1 LVKNKIILESFF
13 KLPTLM
19 PIYMKEWGKIWMN
32 GKLVPFKN
40 AKIHVLTHAL
50 HYSTAVFEG
59 IRCYNTS
66 KGPMIFRLSEHVD
79 RLFKSAKMYSM
90 KIPYSKQEIS
100 DAIIK
105 TVRASGLRECY
116 IRPIAYYGYGVL
128 GLTPTP
134 NKIDVAIACWE
145 WKLGESSA
153 GKVRGARCKVS
164 SWLRIDSR
172 SQPMQAK
179 AASNYSNAAL
189 ARVEALK
196 DGYDE
201 AIMLNYQGKIAE
213 GSAENIFLVN
223 NGEISTPPLSSGIL
237 EGITRDSAIKIARS
251 EGITVFERDVDR
263 EDLYIADEVFMT
275 GTAAE
280 VKSVTEIDNVPIG
293 DGKLGEITCKLQS
306 AFFEASRGKDERF
319 LEWLTPI

>member
-1 LVKNKIILESFF
+1 
-13 KLPTLM
+13 
-19 PIYMKEWGKIWMN
+19 MKEQGKIWMN
-32 GKLVPFKN
+32 GKLVPFKD
-40 AKIHVLTHAL
+40 AKVHVLTHAL

-59 IRCYNTS
+59 IRCYYTS
-66 KGPMIFRLSEHVD
+66 RGSTIFRLQEHVD
-79 RLFKSAKMYSM
+79 RLFNSAKMYSM
-90 KIPYSKQEIS
+90 KIPYSKDEIS
-100 DAIIK
+100 KAIIK
-105 TVRASGLRECY
+105 TVKSSKLKECY
-116 IRPIAYYGYGVL
+116 IRPIAYYSYGVL

-134 NKIDVAIACWE
+134 NKIDAAIACWE

-172 SQPMQAK
+172 SQPMRAK

-201 AIMLNYQGKIAE
+201 AIMLNYNGKVSE

-223 NGEISTPPLSSGIL
+223 KGEISTPPPSAGIL
-237 EGITRDSAIKIARS
+237 EGITRDSVIKIARS
-251 EGITVFERDVDR
+251 EGIAVIERDIDR

-280 VKSVTEIDNVPIG
+280 VKSVTEIDNVTIG
-293 DGKLGEITCKLQS
+293 DGNPGEVTRKLQNLFHD
-306 AFFEASRGKDERF
+306 AARGKDERF
-319 LEWLTPI
+319 IEWLTPI

>member
-1 LVKNKIILESFF
+1 
-13 KLPTLM
+13 
-19 PIYMKEWGKIWMN
+19 MKEQGKIWMN
-32 GKLVPFKN
+32 GNLVPFKD
-40 AKIHVLTHAL
+40 AKVHVLTHAL

-59 IRCYNTS
+59 IRCYNTP
-66 KGPMIFRLSEHVD
+66 KGSMIFRLSEHVD

-90 KIPYSKQEIS
+90 KLPYSKNEIS

-105 TVRASGLRECY
+105 TVKASKLKECY
-116 IRPIAYYGYGVL
+116 IRPIAYYSYGVL

-134 NKIDVAIACWE
+134 NKIDMAIACWE

-153 GKVRGARCKVS
+153 GKIRGARCKVS

-179 AASNYSNAAL
+179 AASNYANAAL

-201 AIMLNYQGKIAE
+201 AIMLNYSGKVSE

-223 NGEISTPPLSSGIL
+223 NGEIVTPPLSAGIL
-237 EGITRDSAIKIARS
+237 NGITRDSVIKIAKS
-251 EGITVFERDVDR
+251 DGVSVTEANIDR
-263 EDLYIADEVFMT
+263 EDLYVSDEVFMT

-280 VKSVTEIDNVPIG
+280 VKSVTEIDNITIG
-293 DGKLGEITCKLQS
+293 NGKPGKITRKLQS
-306 AFFEASRGKDERF
+306 AFLNVVMGNDKRF
-319 LEWLTPI
+319 SEWLTPI